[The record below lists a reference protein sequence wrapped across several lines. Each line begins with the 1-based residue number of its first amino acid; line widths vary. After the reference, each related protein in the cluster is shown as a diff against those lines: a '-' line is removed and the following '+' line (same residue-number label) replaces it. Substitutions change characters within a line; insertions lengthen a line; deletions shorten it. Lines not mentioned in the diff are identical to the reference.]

1 MKDQEDKKHT
11 TTMKYIIVF
20 VSAILLVSCK
30 KEQQAVPNS
39 TSTDSVKVI
48 KDSVVTDTSSAK
60 ILVETIPFPK
70 EIKECSCYFAKNKA
84 DFEAEKYIYA
94 DDAGKTAYMKLDGK
108 RLAMKLISS
117 SDMEVDEELSKEIES
132 DNYKISVKGK
142 KIKGEEALLF
152 EGTLT
157 IEKPDGTIVIMPI
170 YGECGC

>member
-1 MKDQEDKKHT
+1 MKQT
-11 TTMKYIIVF
+11 IIFLSVF
-20 VSAILLVSCK
+20 LLVACK
-30 KEQQAVPNS
+30 KEQQTNQRTTLEDSLKITQDS
-39 TSTDSVKVI
+39 TVADISTG
-48 KDSVVTDTSSAK
+48 K
-60 ILVETIPFPK
+60 ILVENFPFPT
-70 EIKECSCYFAKNKA
+70 EIKECSCYFAKSKA

-108 RLAMKLISS
+108 RLAMNLISS
-117 SDMEVDEELSKEIES
+117 SDMEVDEQLSKEIES

-157 IEKPDGTIVIMPI
+157 IEKPDGTIVTMPI

>member
-1 MKDQEDKKHT
+1 
-11 TTMKYIIVF
+11 MKYLIIF
-20 VSAILLVSCK
+20 FSALLLTACK
-30 KEQQAVPNS
+30 K
-39 TSTDSVKVI
+39 D
-48 KDSVVTDTSSAK
+48 KDSVTGGTSASDSLNMTKDSAKVQASSDK
-60 ILVETIPFPK
+60 ILVDIFPFPK

-94 DDAGKTAYMKLDGK
+94 DDAGKTAYMKLDGQ
-108 RLAMKLISS
+108 RLAMNLISS
-117 SDMEVDEELSKEIES
+117 SDMEADEELTKEIEN

-157 IEKPDGTIVIMPI
+157 IEKPDGTAETMPI